1 MSRKKLGNESF
12 APPAPD
18 ELTPLSLFSLMLSTS
33 ALCNAT
39 SRWLMA
45 NERELAEYGG
55 YAAATD
61 LQLVADVLLAMCE
74 ENLEVWQSMM
84 VNMTQKPVLQT
95 KKETCPF
102 RARSPISAFAHSYY
116 TRVGIRKGFTFH

>member
-1 MSRKKLGNESF
+1 MHRPLLKEHKMSRKKLGNESF

-18 ELTPLSLFSLMLSTS
+18 ELTPISLFSLMLSTS

-84 VNMTQKPVLQT
+84 VNMPKG
-95 KKETCPF
+95 
-102 RARSPISAFAHSYY
+102 FAHIPWDSKAGS
-116 TRVGIRKGFTFH
+116 TNEKGDLPF